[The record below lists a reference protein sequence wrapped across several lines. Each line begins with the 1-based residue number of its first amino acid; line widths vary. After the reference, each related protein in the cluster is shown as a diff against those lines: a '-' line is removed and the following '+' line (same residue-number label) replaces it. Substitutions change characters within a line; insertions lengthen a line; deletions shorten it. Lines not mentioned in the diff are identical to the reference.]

1 MGRFTVVN
9 HRPRGRRSRKGCAFP
24 SFRGRGNR
32 PPTQRVDGDRRP
44 RGRPGDPI
52 RTEPKE
58 IPGLF
63 GSDWNR
69 LIGEKGGRPGAGDS
83 RDLQTEPSN
92 NHGTTRTEGGFS
104 KGSSAVCSGSVC
116 RIRTRESRPTKFG
129 KPHTTST
136 VSFPSVQASQEN
148 PSCKYHT
155 DEECTHR
162 KCKMSVASAMVST
175 CGILVAATF
184 VAQLQSVAAVQP
196 VSPILEEYLL
206 KVFDNLE
213 DSSEQRSSFVEDA
226 GNFFYSDT
234 RGDNG
239 QCKPADIYEDME
251 DVDQLCRNM
260 RSKNFRSFLE
270 PYEEAYPM
278 KPEVPRGCYL
288 GCPVSSSIQANFFV
302 RQTEGLGRWVGKC
315 FDPDNMIV
323 ANLIQAP
330 VIGIV
335 PAFKGALYVER
346 SWMNETNNAWI
357 IDYRGTPRQFGRD
370 FTVYRDEFRFVDEGV
385 ILGHMYARPFTTTN
399 PLPFGVNARVPFML
413 HQICDEELEKRALP
427 SLA

>member
-1 MGRFTVVN
+1 MHMRVGEATWPIVRLFRMFSNVMC
-9 HRPRGRRSRKGCAFP
+9 RMCQLLRR
-24 SFRGRGNR
+24 
-32 PPTQRVDGDRRP
+32 
-44 RGRPGDPI
+44 
-52 RTEPKE
+52 
-58 IPGLF
+58 
-63 GSDWNR
+63 
-69 LIGEKGGRPGAGDS
+69 
-83 RDLQTEPSN
+83 
-92 NHGTTRTEGGFS
+92 
-104 KGSSAVCSGSVC
+104 
-116 RIRTRESRPTKFG
+116 
-129 KPHTTST
+129 
-136 VSFPSVQASQEN
+136 
-148 PSCKYHT
+148 
-155 DEECTHR
+155 
-162 KCKMSVASAMVST
+162 
-175 CGILVAATF
+175 
-184 VAQLQSVAAVQP
+184 
-196 VSPILEEYLL
+196 
-206 KVFDNLE
+206 
-213 DSSEQRSSFVEDA
+213 
-226 GNFFYSDT
+226 
-234 RGDNG
+234 
-239 QCKPADIYEDME
+239 
-251 DVDQLCRNM
+251 LCRNM

-330 VIGIV
+330 VIGVV